1 MKTVRKFRWLVIVL
15 TGIVPSAALFAGDP
29 NPAPPTISGVIIAT
43 NSQKRLNWSPCPAA
57 SQYQVLSASQ
67 VTGPLAPEN
76 SGTIAGYSWTGS
88 NSVPASFHRLLV
100 TPLSSDALLSATVLH
115 RLTYGPTPEEL
126 DRVASIGPQA
136 YIDEQLS
143 PEALNETID
152 TDPPITNAPP
162 PPPPIQWLRATVTGT
177 VPTATVNTNLI
188 LYLSGAGHVYLDDIQ
203 LVAGTNADQGTD
215 LIINGDF
222 ESGFAPWIANGSFTG
237 SSIES
242 NIVHSGTG
250 SLHLIGTAAGA
261 SADNGIYQ
269 PFATNVPPATQKF
282 TISFYYATVA
292 NYGPIDL
299 VVRLSGSQTKRTI
312 TLPLLPPLP
321 PQPSLAVSTV
331 YSKLTNTVA
340 SLSDLRAWLVLHAVR
355 SKTQLL
361 EVLTQF
367 FDNHFNTQ
375 YDKSK
380 QWFDDNYSTAI
391 TNDTDRARLATD
403 FEFRELS
410 KWRAVLMDANGTFY
424 DLLKI
429 SAESPA
435 MIIYLDTVL
444 NKKGNPNEN
453 YSREVMELFSMGSDN

>member
-1 MKTVRKFRWLVIVL
+1 
-15 TGIVPSAALFAGDP
+15 
-29 NPAPPTISGVIIAT
+29 
-43 NSQKRLNWSPCPAA
+43 
-57 SQYQVLSASQ
+57 
-67 VTGPLAPEN
+67 
-76 SGTIAGYSWTGS
+76 
-88 NSVPASFHRLLV
+88 
-100 TPLSSDALLSATVLH
+100 
-115 RLTYGPTPEEL
+115 
-126 DRVASIGPQA
+126 
-136 YIDEQLS
+136 
-143 PEALNETID
+143 
-152 TDPPITNAPP
+152 
-162 PPPPIQWLRATVTGT
+162 PPIQWLRATVTGT

-203 LVAGTNADQGTD
+203 LVAGTNADQGTN

-242 NIVHSGTG
+242 NI
-250 SLHLIGTAAGA
+250 
-261 SADNGIYQ
+261 
-269 PFATNVPPATQKF
+269 
-282 TISFYYATVA
+282 
-292 NYGPIDL
+292 
-299 VVRLSGSQTKRTI
+299 
-312 TLPLLPPLP
+312 
-321 PQPSLAVSTV
+321 V

-453 YSREVMELFSMGSDN
+453 YS